1 MAPSH
6 KIQVYDTT
14 LRDGCQS
21 EDVSLTVEDKLE
33 IARRLDALGIDY
45 IEGGWPGSNER
56 DAAFFTQ
63 IRQLKLR
70 HARVAAFGATRR
82 SGIKASADR
91 NLLLVLR
98 ANTPVACVVGKTW
111 DMQVRE
117 ALRIPLEENIDILYD
132 TIAYLK
138 KHVDEVIF
146 DAEHFFDGSCLNR
159 QYALSCLKA
168 VEDAGVDLICLCDTN
183 GGRLPHEVEDAVRA
197 AQQTVQVPLGIHCH
211 NDSEVA
217 VANTIAAVRCGAVQI
232 QGTINGFGE
241 RCGNANLVSI
251 IANLQLKLGYT
262 CVPAD
267 RLRMLQETS
276 MLVYELANVA
286 PNPRQAYVGRSA
298 FTHKAGLHVSGI
310 QRNVKTYEHIDP
322 AAVGNDRRVV
332 LSELSG
338 RANILY
344 KTREFGLD
352 TELKHEQVETLLD
365 ELKRLEALGYTFDGA
380 DASFELLMLRTLGLA
395 TDHFNFVSFR
405 LFDDKWHEDQAPF
418 SEAVLVLEGPDGQ
431 RTRTS
436 AIGNGPVNALDS
448 ALRRALTPYYPDL
461 ARMQLVDYKVRVLD
475 NGAGTG
481 ARVRVLI
488 ESTDGARRWG
498 TVGVSANVVEASWQ
512 ALLDSVEFKLHKD
525 QAKPRKA
532 PVSVRDHDSTSAL
545 MTNGDGS
552 GMRRNHTR
560 THGSAIA
567 VKARKRATKRAKPEP
582 ARVKANSSDQT
593 ARSLSR

>member
-1 MAPSH
+1 MTPAN
-6 KIQVYDTT
+6 KIQIYDTT

-21 EDVSLTVEDKLE
+21 EDVSLTLDDKIE
-33 IARRLDALGIDY
+33 IARRLDELGVDY

-56 DAAFFTQ
+56 DAAFFSN
-63 IRQLKLR
+63 IKRSKLR
-70 HARVAAFGATRR
+70 HARIAAFGATRR
-82 SGIKASADR
+82 AGIKASADR
-91 NLLLVLR
+91 NLLLILR
-98 ANTPVACVVGKTW
+98 ADTPVACIVGKTW
-111 DMQVRE
+111 DMHVRE
-117 ALRIPLEENIDILYD
+117 ALRIPLEENLAILYD

-146 DAEHFFDGSCLNR
+146 DAEHFFDGYHFNR
-159 QYALSCLKA
+159 EYALSCLKS

-183 GGRLPHEVEDAVRA
+183 GGRLPHEVEAAVGEA
-197 AQQTVQVPLGIHCH
+197 LQALQTPLGIHCH

-217 VANTIAAVRCGAVQI
+217 VANTIAAVRSGAVQV

-241 RCGNANLVSI
+241 RCGNANLISI
-251 IANLQLKLGYT
+251 IANLQLKLGYK
-262 CVPAD
+262 CLPPD
-267 RLRMLQETS
+267 RLKMLQETS

-286 PNPRQAYVGRSA
+286 PNPRQPYVGRSA

-310 QRNVKTYEHIDP
+310 QRNVKTYEHIEP
-322 AAVGNDRRVV
+322 AEVGNDRRVV

-352 TELKHEQVETLLD
+352 TELDKHQIETLLD
-365 ELKRLEALGYTFDGA
+365 ELKRLEGIGYTFDGA

-395 TDHFNFVSFR
+395 TDHFEFVSFR
-405 LFDDKWHEDQAPF
+405 VFDDKWHEDHEPF
-418 SEAVLVLEGPDGQ
+418 SEAVVVLEGPDGQ
-431 RTRTS
+431 RSRTS

-448 ALRRALTPYYPDL
+448 ALRRALTPYYPEL

-488 ESTDGARRWG
+488 ESTDGSRRWG

-525 QAKPRKA
+525 QAQPRKPA
-532 PVSVRDHDSTSAL
+532 VNLSDYTR
-545 MTNGDGS
+545 TNGVARDRSGS
-552 GMRRNHTR
+552 GMSKRQSKNAGFARFVNGRKSATVRPRSSSQAR
-560 THGSAIA
+560 T
-567 VKARKRATKRAKPEP
+567 KDK
-582 ARVKANSSDQT
+582 Q
-593 ARSLSR
+593 L

>member
-1 MAPSH
+1 MASTN

-21 EDVSLTVEDKLE
+21 EDVSLTLEDKLE
-33 IARRLDALGIDY
+33 IARRLDDLGIDY
-45 IEGGWPGSNER
+45 VEGGWPGSNER

-63 IRQLKLR
+63 IKRVKLR
-70 HARVAAFGATRR
+70 HARIVAFGATRR
-82 SGIKASADR
+82 AGIKASADR
-91 NLLLVLR
+91 NLVLVLR
-98 ANTPVACVVGKTW
+98 ANTPVACVVGKTS

-117 ALRIPLEENIDILYD
+117 ALRISLEENLEILYD
-132 TIAYLK
+132 TITYLK

-146 DAEHFFDGSCLNR
+146 DAEHFFDGYYLNR
-159 QYALSCLKA
+159 EYALLCLKS
-168 VEDAGVDLICLCDTN
+168 VEDAGADLVCLCDTN
-183 GGRLPHEVEDAVRA
+183 GGRLPHEVEAAIGVVRKTLRA
-197 AQQTVQVPLGIHCH
+197 PVGIHCH

-217 VANTIAAVRCGAVQI
+217 VANTIAAVRSGAVQI

-241 RCGNANLVSI
+241 RCGNANLVSV
-251 IANLQLKLGYT
+251 IANLQLKLGYN

-267 RLRMLQETS
+267 RLKMLQETS

-352 TELKHEQVETLLD
+352 TELSKLQVESLLD
-365 ELKRLEALGYTFDGA
+365 ELKRLEGLGYTFDGA

-405 LFDDKWHEDQAPF
+405 VFDDKWHEDQAPF

-448 ALRRALTPYYPDL
+448 ALRRALTPYYPGL

-488 ESTDGARRWG
+488 ESTDGSRRWG

-525 QAKPRKA
+525 QARPRKPA
-532 PVSVRDHDSTSAL
+532 VGVRDYAR
-545 MTNGDGS
+545 TNGAVTDRSGS
-552 GMRRNHTR
+552 RMPRS
-560 THGSAIA
+560 HGETPRSAGA
-567 VKARKRATKRAKPEP
+567 NNAATRKRSKPSP
-582 ARVKANSSDQT
+582 ALRPG
-593 ARSLSR
+593 

>member
-1 MAPSH
+1 MAPAN

-21 EDVSLTVEDKLE
+21 EDVSLTLEDKIE
-33 IARRLDALGIDY
+33 VARRLDDLGIDY

-56 DAAFFTQ
+56 DAAFFTNVK
-63 IRQLKLR
+63 RLKLR

-82 SGIKASADR
+82 AGIKASADR
-91 NLLLVLR
+91 NLLLILR
-98 ANTPVACVVGKTW
+98 ADTPVACVVGKTW
-111 DMQVRE
+111 DMHVRE
-117 ALRIPLEENIDILYD
+117 ALRIPLEENLEILHD

-138 KHVDEVIF
+138 RNVDEVIF
-146 DAEHFFDGSCLNR
+146 DAEHFFDGFHYNGE
-159 QYALSCLKA
+159 YALSCLKS
-168 VEDAGVDLICLCDTN
+168 VEHAGVDLICLCDTN
-183 GGRLPHEVEDAVRA
+183 GGRLPHEVEAAVAVVRKTI
-197 AQQTVQVPLGIHCH
+197 QSPLGIHCH
-211 NDSEVA
+211 NDSEAA
-217 VANTIAAVRCGAVQI
+217 VANTITAVRSGAVQV

-251 IANLQLKLGYT
+251 IANLQLKLGYN

-267 RLRMLQETS
+267 RIKMLQKTS
-276 MLVYELANVA
+276 MLVYELANIA

-322 AAVGNDRRVV
+322 AIVGNDRRVV

-352 TELKHEQVETLLD
+352 AELTRQQVASLLS
-365 ELKRLEALGYTFDGA
+365 ELKRLEGLGYTFDGA

-395 TDHFNFVSFR
+395 TDHFNFVNFR
-405 LFDDKWHEDQAPF
+405 VFDDKWHEDQAPF
-418 SEAVLVLEGPDGQ
+418 SEAVVVLEGPDGQ

-461 ARMQLVDYKVRVLD
+461 ARMQLADYKVRVLD

-488 ESTDGARRWG
+488 ESTDGSRRWG

-525 QAKPRKA
+525 RVKPRRRPLSGIENA
-532 PVSVRDHDSTSAL
+532 GG
-545 MTNGDGS
+545 NGVVAGRSGS
-552 GMRRNHTR
+552 G
-560 THGSAIA
+560 A
-567 VKARKRATKRAKPEP
+567 RATNVNSTGSNGRKPATRPSKSRPP
-582 ARVKANSSDQT
+582 AGIESN
-593 ARSLSR
+593 

>member
-1 MAPSH
+1 MAPAN

-21 EDVSLTVEDKLE
+21 EDVSLTLEDKLE
-33 IARRLDALGIDY
+33 IACRLDDLRIDY

-56 DAAFFTQ
+56 DAAFFK
-63 IRQLKLR
+63 RVKLR

-82 SGIKASADR
+82 AGIKASADR
-91 NLLLVLR
+91 NLLLILR
-98 ANTPVACVVGKTW
+98 ANTPVACIVGKTW
-111 DMQVRE
+111 DMHVRE
-117 ALRIPLEENIDILYD
+117 ALRIPLQENLEILYD
-132 TIAYLK
+132 TVVFLK

-146 DAEHFFDGSCLNR
+146 DAEHFFDGYQFNR
-159 QYALSCLKA
+159 DYALSCLKSA
-168 VEDAGVDLICLCDTN
+168 QDAGVNLICLCDTN
-183 GGRLPHEVEDAVRA
+183 GGRLPHEIEEAVRA
-197 AQQTVQVPLGIHCH
+197 AHEAIRVPLGIHCH

-217 VANTIAAVRCGAVQI
+217 VANTIAAVRNGAVQV

-241 RCGNANLVSI
+241 RCGNANLVSV
-251 IANLQLKLGYT
+251 IANLQLKLGYH

-267 RLRMLQETS
+267 RLKRLQETS

-310 QRNVKTYEHIDP
+310 QRNVKTYEHVDP
-322 AAVGNDRRVV
+322 ATVGNDRHVV

-352 TELKHEQVETLLD
+352 SQLEKQQVETLLD
-365 ELKRLEALGYTFDGA
+365 ELKRLEGMGYTFDGA
-380 DASFELLMLRTLGLA
+380 DASFELLMLRALGLA

-405 LFDDKWHEDQAPF
+405 VFDDKWHEDQAPF

-448 ALRRALTPYYPDL
+448 ALRRALTPYYPGL

-488 ESTDGARRWG
+488 ESTDGVRRWG

-525 QAKPRKA
+525 QAKPRRPRIGVSDNARGNGLVKSRNGLVS
-532 PVSVRDHDSTSAL
+532 PVPHRGSSGSRAANGRKPAL
-545 MTNGDGS
+545 NQRKPRQPD
-552 GMRRNHTR
+552 TR
-560 THGSAIA
+560 AGIVT
-567 VKARKRATKRAKPEP
+567 E
-582 ARVKANSSDQT
+582 
-593 ARSLSR
+593 